1 MRSPHPRPPLVPAEP
16 SNPPVLVVLPTTH
29 RHEALSLSRRLLP
42 TPTPLVQ
49 WICFIYFNMAPALVS
64 LARAA
69 SRLATTAASRGAG
82 LAAPLG
88 AAPGLA
94 GRRYLQAG
102 AEPTKTLKVGIIGAG
117 RIGQV
122 HAQTLA
128 YRCPSAQPLMI
139 VDFFPDVAAATAK
152 EYGIPESGKDYMDV
166 VNHPDIEAV
175 WVCSPSSLH
184 AEQIIASAKAGK
196 HIFCEKPL
204 ATELSQVDDVMKVVE
219 ECGVKMMLAFQ
230 RRFDPNFARLRQAI
244 TDGVVGDPFT
254 FRLTS
259 RDPAPPP
266 VEYVLKSGGLH
277 NDMAI
282 HDFDVARF
290 LMGCEC
296 TEVTALGACR
306 VDPKIGSEG
315 GDIDTALTMLRFE
328 NGAFGTV
335 DNCRQSPQ
343 GYDQRVEV
351 FGSKGQVSFGNNY
364 PSGVEIADGSSVR
377 SADLPHD
384 FFLKRY
390 EDAYMNETIAFV
402 NSVVNDT
409 PVPASGW
416 DGRAAMVMA
425 LAAKKSLNEGRPV
438 KTSEIQA

>member
-1 MRSPHPRPPLVPAEP
+1 MSRLSP
-16 SNPPVLVVLPTTH
+16 
-29 RHEALSLSRRLLP
+29 P
-42 TPTPLVQ
+42 TPALLAR
-49 WICFIYFNMAPALVS
+49 ICFFCPIMAPALVS

-94 GRRYLQAG
+94 GRRHLQAG

-139 VDFFPDVAAATAK
+139 VDFFPDVAASTAK

-184 AEQIIASAKAGK
+184 AEQIIAAAKAGK

-204 ATELSQVDDVMKVVE
+204 ATELSQVDDVLKVVE
-219 ECGVKMMLAFQ
+219 DCGVKMMLAFQ
-230 RRFDPNFARLRQAI
+230 RRFDPNFARVRQAI

-364 PSGVEIADGSSVR
+364 PSGVEIADGASVR

-390 EDAYMNETIAFV
+390 EEAYMNETIAFV
-402 NSVVNDT
+402 DSVVNDT